1 MALWFWPVAYGPGL
15 PVNMDQC
22 DCKPDSD
29 CTSTSAYCGDGST
42 GLWLDFNSVLTG
54 ALTVVG
60 YLLYRFSQALPALIR
75 WPIHLFCTLT
85 GLSSLW
91 GWVSHLMGTLRSLQY
106 FLKCLSRIWRFIV
119 ASFSKLSGF
128 TVIIKNNSGASS
140 DSPPGTEPSP
150 SPIPSEPGLRLIL
163 MGPPGGGRTSLADT
177 LVGCSLPQVGGS
189 LGAVMEC
196 TKRRAV
202 VDRRELI
209 VIDTPDLLGPSL
221 GDSMRALEAL
231 RSLQLASP
239 GPHAFLLV
247 LRIPGDG
254 VDQDAASATRALL
267 ELVGESATGHI
278 LIVLTHADCL
288 GPGSTLAQLLEDD
301 AGGLRTALSL
311 CGQRAEL
318 VDNNPDRPVAER
330 RELARGLL
338 ERVAEMRALRGHY
351 THELQKR
358 EDSVME
364 ELLMDMASVLARKL
378 GQEY

>member
-1 MALWFWPVAYGPGL
+1 MSLLCLLRRTNVLIIYAL
-15 PVNMDQC
+15 M
-22 DCKPDSD
+22 S
-29 CTSTSAYCGDGST
+29 
-42 GLWLDFNSVLTG
+42 
-54 ALTVVG
+54 
-60 YLLYRFSQALPALIR
+60 I
-75 WPIHLFCTLT
+75 
-85 GLSSLW
+85 
-91 GWVSHLMGTLRSLQY
+91 Y
-106 FLKCLSRIWRFIV
+106 FP
-119 ASFSKLSGF
+119 
-128 TVIIKNNSGASS
+128 GASS

-150 SPIPSEPGLRLIL
+150 SPISIEPGLRLIL
-163 MGPPGGGRTSLADT
+163 TGPPGGGRTSLADA

-196 TKRRAV
+196 TKRRVV

-209 VIDTPDLLGPSL
+209 IIDTPDLLGPSL
-221 GDSMRALEAL
+221 GDSKRALETL

-247 LRIPGDG
+247 LQTPGSGDG
-254 VDQDAASATRALL
+254 VDQDAASATKALL

-301 AGGLRTALSL
+301 AGGLRTALYL

-318 VDNNPDRPVAER
+318 VDNNPDKPVEER

-338 ERVAEMRALRGHY
+338 ERLAEMRALRGHY

-358 EDSVME
+358 EDQVRE

>member
-29 CTSTSAYCGDGST
+29 CTSIYCGDDST

-85 GLSSLW
+85 GVSSLW

-106 FLKCLSRIWRFIV
+106 LLKWLSRIWRFIV
-119 ASFSKLSGF
+119 ASFTKLSGF
-128 TVIIKNNSGASS
+128 TVIIQNNSGASS

-150 SPIPSEPGLRLIL
+150 SPISIEPGLRLIL
-163 MGPPGGGRTSLADT
+163 TGPPGGGRTSLADA

-189 LGAVMEC
+189 LAAVMEC
-196 TKRRAV
+196 TKRRVV

-209 VIDTPDLLGPSL
+209 IIDTPDLLGPSL
-221 GDSMRALEAL
+221 GDSKRAFETL

-247 LRIPGDG
+247 LQTPGSGDG

-301 AGGLRTALSL
+301 AGGLRTALYL

-318 VDNNPDRPVAER
+318 VDNNPDKPVEDR

-338 ERVAEMRALRGHY
+338 ERLAEMRALRGHY

-358 EDSVME
+358 ENQVRE